1 MISSAFKSGRI
12 IFVSSNSSSKYLS
25 SNFSCL
31 KKFFIA
37 FSLATIGGALTLRW
51 LALDFL
57 YANMPDFIPGIAG
70 TLISSAA
77 LATSFSFVLY
87 YWISKIEK
95 VGKKVQKTGE
105 VTEKDKKTVLV
116 FFKTLKSLI
125 VVENVCGFFIGQL
138 VCMILDFKNGVL
150 PYELSRAVIIMIQA
164 SLVGVIAGMYEV
176 YYLDNKL
183 GPYRKLLQIRS
194 VRDMPGK
201 SHTISSRILVTCIAA
216 LFFMGIN
223 CFTCG
228 YSIIHGDNI
237 ASGANLMQEYL
248 LRGIRCLILV
258 AAECVG
264 LILIVLKEM
273 KNRLAATSELVT
285 NLADTGDITKRIDV
299 SMQDDIAVL
308 ISSLN
313 FFLDKLE
320 GIIMNLSTDSS
331 AVSDTANI
339 LEESAAKSVESLKV
353 VKEAVAFIDSE
364 DKNNNES
371 IKKAYTDIQ
380 SVKDDAERVEKHIR
394 NQASAMNET
403 SEAVA
408 KMNESIENVAN
419 ISLMANQIS
428 DKLKRT
434 SEMGT
439 EAIQTAVNAISEIQ
453 GASVQIQGII
463 KMIQKIAS
471 QTNLLSMN
479 ASIEA
484 AHAGSFG
491 AGFAVVAD
499 EVRSLANTS
508 SKNAKTIKD
517 YMNEMSQKIDNGV
530 SAIQKAGLAFNQ
542 IDSDVDETVRIV
554 EQIRQATE
562 LQKIGAA
569 DTLQSTQTVVEAIN
583 QIEEVA
589 KQQRQHA
596 DAVYTVML
604 NVVNSSQEITNAL
617 EKTSESIE
625 CVSVNLTDVEDCS
638 RINKVSVESMNDH
651 INLFKLR
658 NQLDVTL

>member
-1 MISSAFKSGRI
+1 MG
-12 IFVSSNSSSKYLS
+12 
-25 SNFSCL
+25 L

-105 VTEKDKKTVLV
+105 VTENDKKTVLV

-542 IDSDVDETVRIV
+542 IDSDVEETVRIV

-658 NQLDVTL
+658 NQLALTL

>member
-1 MISSAFKSGRI
+1 MG
-12 IFVSSNSSSKYLS
+12 
-25 SNFSCL
+25 L

-87 YWISKIEK
+87 HWISKIEK

-658 NQLDVTL
+658 NQLALTL

>member
-1 MISSAFKSGRI
+1 MG
-12 IFVSSNSSSKYLS
+12 
-25 SNFSCL
+25 L

-57 YANMPDFIPGIAG
+57 YATMPDFIPGIAG
-70 TLISSAA
+70 TLISSTA
-77 LATSFSFVLY
+77 LASSFSFILY

-201 SHTISSRILVTCIAA
+201 SRTVSSRILVTCIAA

-237 ASGANLMQEYL
+237 ASGANLMQDYL

-353 VKEAVAFIDSE
+353 VKEAIAFIDSE
-364 DKNNNES
+364 DKNTNES
-371 IKKAYTDIQ
+371 IKTAYTDIQ

-394 NQASAMNET
+394 NQAAAMNET

-434 SEMGT
+434 SEIGT

-542 IDSDVDETVRIV
+542 IDSDVEETVRIV

-569 DTLQSTQTVVEAIN
+569 DTLQSTQTVVEAIK

-596 DAVYTVML
+596 DSVYTVML

-625 CVSVNLTDVEDCS
+625 SVSVNLTDVEDCS

-658 NQLDVTL
+658 NQFAVTL

>member
-1 MISSAFKSGRI
+1 MG
-12 IFVSSNSSSKYLS
+12 
-25 SNFSCL
+25 L

-70 TLISSAA
+70 TLISSVA

-658 NQLDVTL
+658 NQLAEIL

>member
-1 MISSAFKSGRI
+1 MG
-12 IFVSSNSSSKYLS
+12 
-25 SNFSCL
+25 L

-105 VTEKDKKTVLV
+105 VTENDKKTVLV

-604 NVVNSSQEITNAL
+604 NVVNSSQEMTNAL

-625 CVSVNLTDVEDCS
+625 CVSINLTDVEDCS

-658 NQLDVTL
+658 NQLAEIL

>member
-1 MISSAFKSGRI
+1 MG
-12 IFVSSNSSSKYLS
+12 
-25 SNFSCL
+25 L
-31 KKFFIA
+31 KKFFLA

-57 YANMPDFIPGIAG
+57 YATMPDFIPGIAG

-77 LATSFSFVLY
+77 LALSFSLILY
-87 YWISKIEK
+87 YWIHKIEK
-95 VGKKVQKTGE
+95 VGKKVQQTGE
-105 VTEKDKKTVLV
+105 ATEEDKKTVLV

-125 VVENVCGFFIGQL
+125 IVENVCGFFIGQL

-150 PYELSRAVIIMIQA
+150 PYEFSRAMIIMIQA

-176 YYLDNKL
+176 YYLDNIL
-183 GPYRKLLQIRS
+183 GPYRKLLQLRS
-194 VRDMPGK
+194 VRDIPGK
-201 SHTISSRILVTCIAA
+201 PHAISGRILITCVAV
-216 LFFMGIN
+216 LFFMGLN

-542 IDSDVDETVRIV
+542 IDSDVEETVSIV
-554 EQIRQATE
+554 NQIRQATE
-562 LQKIGAA
+562 LQKAGAG
-569 DTLQSTQTVVEAIN
+569 DTLASAQTVVNAIN

-596 DAVYTVML
+596 DAVYAVML

-625 CVSVNLTDVEDCS
+625 NVGVNLTDVEDCS

-658 NQLDVTL
+658 NQLAEIL

>member
-1 MISSAFKSGRI
+1 MG
-12 IFVSSNSSSKYLS
+12 
-25 SNFSCL
+25 L

-87 YWISKIEK
+87 HWISKIEK

-542 IDSDVDETVRIV
+542 IGSDVDETVRIV

-658 NQLDVTL
+658 NQLAVTL

>member
-1 MISSAFKSGRI
+1 MG
-12 IFVSSNSSSKYLS
+12 
-25 SNFSCL
+25 L

-380 SVKDDAERVEKHIR
+380 SVKDDVERVEKHIR

-625 CVSVNLTDVEDCS
+625 CVSINLTDVEDCS

-658 NQLDVTL
+658 NQLALTL

>member
-1 MISSAFKSGRI
+1 MG
-12 IFVSSNSSSKYLS
+12 
-25 SNFSCL
+25 L

-105 VTEKDKKTVLV
+105 VTERDKKTVLV

>member
-1 MISSAFKSGRI
+1 MG
-12 IFVSSNSSSKYLS
+12 
-25 SNFSCL
+25 L

-625 CVSVNLTDVEDCS
+625 YLSVN
-638 RINKVSVESMNDH
+638 
-651 INLFKLR
+651 
-658 NQLDVTL
+658 

>member
-1 MISSAFKSGRI
+1 MG
-12 IFVSSNSSSKYLS
+12 
-25 SNFSCL
+25 L

-57 YANMPDFIPGIAG
+57 YANMPNFIPGIAG

-658 NQLDVTL
+658 NQLAEIL

>member
-1 MISSAFKSGRI
+1 MG
-12 IFVSSNSSSKYLS
+12 
-25 SNFSCL
+25 L

-105 VTEKDKKTVLV
+105 VTENDKKTVLV

-542 IDSDVDETVRIV
+542 IDSDVEETVRIV

-658 NQLDVTL
+658 NQLAEIL

>member
-1 MISSAFKSGRI
+1 MG
-12 IFVSSNSSSKYLS
+12 
-25 SNFSCL
+25 L

-105 VTEKDKKTVLV
+105 VTENDKKTVLV

-625 CVSVNLTDVEDCS
+625 CVSINLTDVEDCS

-658 NQLDVTL
+658 NQLAVTL

>member
-1 MISSAFKSGRI
+1 MG
-12 IFVSSNSSSKYLS
+12 
-25 SNFSCL
+25 L

-105 VTEKDKKTVLV
+105 VTENDKKTVLV

-530 SAIQKAGLAFNQ
+530 LAIQKAGLAFNQ

-658 NQLDVTL
+658 NQLAVTL

>member
-1 MISSAFKSGRI
+1 MG
-12 IFVSSNSSSKYLS
+12 
-25 SNFSCL
+25 L

-87 YWISKIEK
+87 YWISRIEK

-658 NQLDVTL
+658 NQLALTL

>member
-1 MISSAFKSGRI
+1 MG
-12 IFVSSNSSSKYLS
+12 
-25 SNFSCL
+25 L

-625 CVSVNLTDVEDCS
+625 CVSINLTDVEDCS

>member
-1 MISSAFKSGRI
+1 MG
-12 IFVSSNSSSKYLS
+12 
-25 SNFSCL
+25 L

-105 VTEKDKKTVLV
+105 VTERDKKTVLV

-176 YYLDNKL
+176 YFLDNKL

-658 NQLDVTL
+658 NQLAEIL

>member
-1 MISSAFKSGRI
+1 MG
-12 IFVSSNSSSKYLS
+12 
-25 SNFSCL
+25 L

-491 AGFAVVAD
+491 AGFAVV

-658 NQLDVTL
+658 NQLAEIL

>member
-1 MISSAFKSGRI
+1 MG
-12 IFVSSNSSSKYLS
+12 
-25 SNFSCL
+25 L

-57 YANMPDFIPGIAG
+57 YATMPDFLPGIAG
-70 TLISSAA
+70 TLISSSA
-77 LATSFSFVLY
+77 LAISFSLVLY
-87 YWISKIEK
+87 YWIHKIEK
-95 VGKKVQKTGE
+95 VGKKVQKEGV
-105 VTEKDKKTVLV
+105 VTDEDKKTVLV
-116 FFKTLKSLI
+116 FYKRLKYLI
-125 VVENVCGFFIGQL
+125 MFENVCGFFIGQL
-138 VCMILDFKNGVL
+138 VCMVLDFKNGVL
-150 PYELSRAVIIMIQA
+150 PYEFSRALIIMIQA
-164 SLVGVIAGMYEV
+164 SLVGVIAAMYEI

-183 GPYRKLLQIRS
+183 GPYRKLLQLRS

-201 SHTISSRILVTCIAA
+201 PHTISSRILLTCVAT
-216 LFFMGIN
+216 LLFMGLN

-237 ASGANLMQEYL
+237 ISGSNLMQDYL
-248 LRGIRCLILV
+248 WRGVRCLILV
-258 AAECVG
+258 AVECTG
-264 LILIVLKEM
+264 LIMLVLGEM
-273 KNRLAATSELVT
+273 KKRLAATSDLVT
-285 NLADTGDITKRIDV
+285 SLADTGDITKRIDV
-299 SMQDDIAVL
+299 SMQDDIAIL

-320 GIIMNLSTDSS
+320 GIVVNLSTDSS
-331 AVSDTANI
+331 AVSDTAMI
-339 LEESAAKSVESLKV
+339 LEESALKSVESLNI
-353 VKEAVAFIDSE
+353 VKEAVAFIDAE

-371 IKKAYTDIQ
+371 IKTAYTDIQ
-380 SVKDDAERVEKHIR
+380 SVKDDAARVEEHIR
-394 NQASAMNET
+394 HQADAMQET
-403 SEAVA
+403 SDAVT

-419 ISLMANQIS
+419 ISMLADQVS
-428 DKLKRT
+428 EKLKRT

-453 GASVQIQGII
+453 ESSVQIQGII

-484 AHAGSFG
+484 AHAGQFG

-530 SAIQKAGLAFNQ
+530 NAIQKAGLAFNE
-542 IDSDVDETVRIV
+542 IDRDVEETVSIV
-554 EQIRQATE
+554 NQIRQATE
-562 LQKIGAA
+562 SQKAGAQ
-569 DTLQSTQTVVEAIN
+569 DTLDSAQTVVNAIN

-596 DAVYTVML
+596 DAVYAVML

-617 EKTSESIE
+617 AKTSESIE
-625 CVSVNLTDVEDCS
+625 NVSVNLTDVEDCS

-658 NQLDVTL
+658 NQLAESL

>member
-1 MISSAFKSGRI
+1 MG
-12 IFVSSNSSSKYLS
+12 
-25 SNFSCL
+25 L

-419 ISLMANQIS
+419 ISLMANKIS

>member
-1 MISSAFKSGRI
+1 MG
-12 IFVSSNSSSKYLS
+12 
-25 SNFSCL
+25 L

-625 CVSVNLTDVEDCS
+625 CVSINLTDVEDCS

-658 NQLDVTL
+658 NQLALTL

>member
-1 MISSAFKSGRI
+1 MG
-12 IFVSSNSSSKYLS
+12 
-25 SNFSCL
+25 L

-105 VTEKDKKTVLV
+105 VTENDKKTVLV

-419 ISLMANQIS
+419 ISLMANKIS

-658 NQLDVTL
+658 NQLALTL

>member
-1 MISSAFKSGRI
+1 MG
-12 IFVSSNSSSKYLS
+12 
-25 SNFSCL
+25 L

-105 VTEKDKKTVLV
+105 VTENDKKTVLV

-658 NQLDVTL
+658 NQLAEIL

>member
-1 MISSAFKSGRI
+1 MG
-12 IFVSSNSSSKYLS
+12 
-25 SNFSCL
+25 L

-105 VTEKDKKTVLV
+105 VTERDKKTVLV

-625 CVSVNLTDVEDCS
+625 CVSINLTDVEDCS

-658 NQLDVTL
+658 NQLAVTL

>member
-1 MISSAFKSGRI
+1 MG
-12 IFVSSNSSSKYLS
+12 
-25 SNFSCL
+25 L

-569 DTLQSTQTVVEAIN
+569 DTLQSTQTVAEAIN

-596 DAVYTVML
+596 RAGAACYSAVFFW
-604 NVVNSSQEITNAL
+604 
-617 EKTSESIE
+617 
-625 CVSVNLTDVEDCS
+625 SVNEVL
-638 RINKVSVESMNDH
+638 
-651 INLFKLR
+651 
-658 NQLDVTL
+658 

>member
-1 MISSAFKSGRI
+1 
-12 IFVSSNSSSKYLS
+12 
-25 SNFSCL
+25 
-31 KKFFIA
+31 
-37 FSLATIGGALTLRW
+37 
-51 LALDFL
+51 
-57 YANMPDFIPGIAG
+57 
-70 TLISSAA
+70 
-77 LATSFSFVLY
+77 
-87 YWISKIEK
+87 
-95 VGKKVQKTGE
+95 
-105 VTEKDKKTVLV
+105 
-116 FFKTLKSLI
+116 
-125 VVENVCGFFIGQL
+125 
-138 VCMILDFKNGVL
+138 
-150 PYELSRAVIIMIQA
+150 
-164 SLVGVIAGMYEV
+164 
-176 YYLDNKL
+176 
-183 GPYRKLLQIRS
+183 
-194 VRDMPGK
+194 MPGK

>member
-1 MISSAFKSGRI
+1 MG
-12 IFVSSNSSSKYLS
+12 
-25 SNFSCL
+25 L

-77 LATSFSFVLY
+77 LATSFSVVLY

-542 IDSDVDETVRIV
+542 IGSDVDETVRIV

-658 NQLDVTL
+658 NQLAVTL

>member
-1 MISSAFKSGRI
+1 MG
-12 IFVSSNSSSKYLS
+12 
-25 SNFSCL
+25 L

-57 YANMPDFIPGIAG
+57 YANMPNFIPGIAG

-658 NQLDVTL
+658 NQLAVTL

>member
-1 MISSAFKSGRI
+1 MG
-12 IFVSSNSSSKYLS
+12 
-25 SNFSCL
+25 L

-625 CVSVNLTDVEDCS
+625 CVSINLTDVEDCS

-658 NQLDVTL
+658 NQLAVTL

>member
-1 MISSAFKSGRI
+1 MG
-12 IFVSSNSSSKYLS
+12 
-25 SNFSCL
+25 L

-105 VTEKDKKTVLV
+105 VTERDKKTVLV

-542 IDSDVDETVRIV
+542 IDSDVEETVRIV

-658 NQLDVTL
+658 NQLAEIL

>member
-1 MISSAFKSGRI
+1 MG
-12 IFVSSNSSSKYLS
+12 
-25 SNFSCL
+25 L

-87 YWISKIEK
+87 HWISKIEK

-625 CVSVNLTDVEDCS
+625 CVSINLTDVEDCS

>member
-1 MISSAFKSGRI
+1 MG
-12 IFVSSNSSSKYLS
+12 
-25 SNFSCL
+25 L

-77 LATSFSFVLY
+77 LATSFSVVLY

-105 VTEKDKKTVLV
+105 VTENDKKTVLV

-658 NQLDVTL
+658 NQLAEIL

>member
-1 MISSAFKSGRI
+1 MG
-12 IFVSSNSSSKYLS
+12 
-25 SNFSCL
+25 L

-658 NQLDVTL
+658 NQLALTL